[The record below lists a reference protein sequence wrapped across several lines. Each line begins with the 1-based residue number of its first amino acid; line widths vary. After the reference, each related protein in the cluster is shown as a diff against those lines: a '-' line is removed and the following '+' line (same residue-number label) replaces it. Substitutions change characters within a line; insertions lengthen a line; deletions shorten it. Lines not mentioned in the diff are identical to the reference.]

1 MSPAKKKNNLFSIP
15 RSCSISNIFHSR
27 NFRFLSWKLFQMKF
41 INTRLYNSRKEWPL
55 QRFIYYLLVM
65 KLFVSCA
72 VTLRNRDVDVM
83 ICRAMFSIKSFLL
96 FLFKLIWF
104 VPGCKF
110 CLKCQWERKR
120 HICLLEW
127 MDICVKMR
135 WHEKYTLEINI
146 FLKTFNKR
154 FMLSSIN
161 YRNCA
166 YFSITELLTSCF
178 LTCRCKYRQIILNK

>member
-1 MSPAKKKNNLFSIP
+1 MKKKNNLFSIP

-41 INTRLYNSRKEWPL
+41 INTRLYNSRKEWSL

-83 ICRAMFSIKSFLL
+83 ICRVMFSIKSFLL

-110 CLKCQWERKR
+110 CLKCWWERKR

-135 WHEKYTLEINI
+135 WHEKYKIHTGNKY
-146 FLKTFNKR
+146 FLKNIQQEIYAKQHQLQKLCLFFYYRTPCKL
-154 FMLSSIN
+154 LS
-161 YRNCA
+161 YM
-166 YFSITELLTSCF
+166 
-178 LTCRCKYRQIILNK
+178 